1 MENLTDQEIEDFLEE
16 SSFSDD
22 FLSGAEWAFGRALK
36 IFDDFQI
43 CRERNRGR
51 RKSKKDI

>member
-1 MENLTDQEIEDFLEE
+1 MTYKEKLEEISREMENLTDQEIEDFLEE

-36 IFDDFQI
+36 IFDDFQM
-43 CRERNRGR
+43 
-51 RKSKKDI
+51 S